1 VQVYKAGKPQ
11 KHVMVASITYPLEA
25 SDATRGGAHNQAGTF
40 SVKAKG
46 SLDAFNAAAAD
57 AAVTPRIATLSEGE
71 RMLRGLDDSRELVR
85 WAFGADKGDV
95 SEIFNVGKDYVI
107 AIVTDID
114 DEEYMPLSKIHTQVR
129 AQLLRDKK
137 YD

>member
-1 VQVYKAGKPQ
+1 
-11 KHVMVASITYPLEA
+11 
-25 SDATRGGAHNQAGTF
+25 
-40 SVKAKG
+40 
-46 SLDAFNAAAAD
+46 
-57 AAVTPRIATLSEGE
+57 
-71 RMLRGLDDSRELVR
+71 MLRGLDDSRELVR

-137 YD
+137 IRLYRE